1 MKDKILALLEGTEG
15 FVSGQELC
23 EKFGVSRTAVWK
35 AIHQLQEMGYEIEA
49 VRNKGYCLKNMPDLL
64 SAEAIE
70 AAVRTV
76 WAGKHVIFLP
86 EVDSTN
92 NEAKKMA
99 EDGAPHGTLVIA
111 EQQTAGKGRRGRA
124 FSSPKGCGIW
134 MSLIVKDDIEPAKA
148 SMLTLVM
155 GLAVARGIEAL
166 TELKPQIKWP
176 NDVIL
181 NGRKLCGI
189 LTEMSM
195 QVDYVNH
202 IVIGCGVNVQNESF
216 PEDLEKMATS
226 VYIECG
232 KHVSRVKLTAEIMHQ
247 FEYYYNK
254 YLPTQDLR
262 EIVDEYNECLVNRG
276 KEVRVLDSKE
286 TYEGLA
292 LGINTAG
299 ELMVQ
304 TKQDVRYVTAGEVSV
319 RGVYG
324 YV

>member
-1 MKDKILALLEGTEG
+1 MKDKIVALLSDTEG

-64 SAEAIE
+64 SEEALE
-70 AAVRTV
+70 ATV
-76 WAGKHVIFLP
+76 HTAWAGKHVVFLP

-92 NEAKKMA
+92 NVAKKLA
-99 EDGAPHGTLVIA
+99 EDGACHGTLVIA
-111 EQQTAGKGRRGRA
+111 EQQTAGKGRRGRS
-124 FSSPKGCGIW
+124 FSSPRGCGIW
-134 MSLIVKDDIEPAKA
+134 MSLIVKDDIEPARA
-148 SMLTLVM
+148 SMLTLIM
-155 GLAVARGIEAL
+155 GLAVTRAIEAL
-166 TELKPQIKWP
+166 TDLTPQIKWP

-181 NGRKLCGI
+181 HGKKLCGI

-195 QVDYVNH
+195 QVDYVNY

-216 PEDLEKMATS
+216 PKELEALATS
-226 VYIECG
+226 VYMECG
-232 KHVSRVKLTAEIMHQ
+232 RRVSRVQLAAEIMRQ

-254 YLPTQDLR
+254 YLPTQDLC

-276 KEVRVLDSKE
+276 KEVRVLNPRE
-286 TYEGLA
+286 TYEGHA

-304 TKQDVRYVTAGEVSV
+304 TRTDVRYVTAGEVSV